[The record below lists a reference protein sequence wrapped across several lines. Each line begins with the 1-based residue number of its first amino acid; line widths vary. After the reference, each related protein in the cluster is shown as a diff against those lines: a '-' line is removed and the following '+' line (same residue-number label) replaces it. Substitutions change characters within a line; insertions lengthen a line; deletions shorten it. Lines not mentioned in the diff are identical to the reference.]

1 MSKSEDMNTP
11 LVSVVVSTK
20 NRLARLTAML
30 DSLQQQT
37 YPSLETVIVDDGS
50 DPPLPAL
57 NVSRQV
63 RNEGSVGMCE
73 ARNMGFR
80 LARGQYIVVFDDDT
94 CLPDPTLVARV
105 VECAQQWPKLGAI
118 GFRQLTPEGKAH
130 YMQPAAGEN
139 LCLASRFF
147 GYGFLLSRDAI
158 EKVGSFYSPLGYYQE
173 ETELGLR
180 LLDAGYTILYDPSLR
195 VIHYEET
202 ANRNNRVIQR
212 LNFRNT
218 ICTVILRYPSW
229 LIAPTLVRSLL
240 RYLRL
245 TLQWG
250 IFSFSDAGW
259 AFGSLIQMCPGL
271 LRDRRPVG
279 ISNPARYTRCEPGRN
294 GAGRSGSRQVI
305 CPSEP
310 APITVRSSHPAMPLP

>member
-1 MSKSEDMNTP
+1 MTSGKDVMAP
-11 LVSVVVSTK
+11 LLSVVVSTK
-20 NRLARLTAML
+20 NRLARLTAL
-30 DSLQQQT
+30 LESLQQQA
-37 YPSLETVIVDDGS
+37 YPSLETVIIDDGS
-50 DPPLPAL
+50 EPALPAL

-63 RNEGSVGMCE
+63 RNERSVGMCE

-80 LARGQYIVVFDDDT
+80 LARGQYIVVVDDDT
-94 CLPDPTLVARV
+94 CMPDPTLLARA
-105 VECAQQWPKLGAI
+105 VECAQQWPRLGAI

-130 YMQPAAGEN
+130 YMQPAAGES

-212 LNFRNT
+212 LNFRNSM
-218 ICTVILRYPSW
+218 CTVILRYPAW
-229 LIAPTLVRSLL
+229 LIAPSLVRSLL

-245 TLQWG
+245 TRDWG
-250 IFSFSDAGW
+250 IFSFSDTAW
-259 AFGSLIQMCPGL
+259 ALGSLMQMCPGL
-271 LRDRRPVG
+271 WRDRRAVG
-279 ISNPARYTRCEPGRN
+279 YQTLRGVRAVNRGEMALGD
-294 GAGRSGSRQVI
+294 
-305 CPSEP
+305 P
-310 APITVRSSHPAMPLP
+310 APAE